1 MLLPLLQEYLCSQQ
15 EPTWDWARWQSL
27 AREEG
32 LLGLLSTRCLAPE
45 ARNFAKSEFTRQS
58 NYLYELTKIDAELAA
73 AGLQAVLLKGY
84 ALLDYYQGQVLVRG
98 IRDIDLLVWPGQKRL
113 VQEALRLN
121 VALDRALPGG
131 HRLNLDLSEDLVGAS
146 RIRARAQVYQFSETR
161 AWQRSLPWSSTSQS
175 LRKLDPVYNFL
186 HLSIHA
192 LKHGYSRL
200 LWLLDL
206 ALVLPTLNLDEV
218 LQAAEET
225 GTLRPAAL
233 AAELVCRIGGHDSPL
248 RSGLNRWE
256 MASVEQIIE
265 RRFPAEAGELLCL
278 FSIPNW
284 RGKLALLS
292 EFVMLRPDVVQAQYG
307 GTLLQAYRARI
318 YHILRQFWQ
327 RLR

>member
-15 EPTWDWARWQSL
+15 APTWDWARWQGL
-27 AREEG
+27 ARQEG

-45 ARNFAKSEFTRQS
+45 ARDFAKAEFTRQAHYFS
-58 NYLYELTKIDAELAA
+58 ELTKIDTELAA
-73 AGLQAVLLKGY
+73 ANLQAVLLKGH

-98 IRDIDLLVWPGQKRL
+98 IRDIDLLVRPGQKRL
-113 VQEALRLN
+113 VQQALGLDA
-121 VALDRALPGG
+121 ALDRALPGG
-131 HRLNLDLSEDLVGAS
+131 HRLNLDVSEDLVGAS
-146 RIRARAQVYQFSETR
+146 RIRARARVYRFAETQV
-161 AWQRSLPWSSTSQS
+161 WQRSLPWSPASQS

-200 LWLLDL
+200 IWLLDL
-206 ALVLPTLNLDEV
+206 ALVLPTLNPEEV
-218 LQAAEET
+218 HLAAEET

-233 AAELVCRIGGHDSPL
+233 AAELVWRTSGHDSPL
-248 RSGLNRWE
+248 RLGLNRWE
-256 MASVEQIIE
+256 LASVAQIIE

-278 FSIPNW
+278 FSVPSW

-292 EFVMLRPDVVQAQYG
+292 EFVLLRPEVVRAQYG

-318 YHILRQFWQ
+318 RHILRLLWQ
-327 RLR
+327 RLS